1 VKEAS
6 VALGASRLYSRDLG
20 AGTPLVVLHGGPEFD
35 HNYLVP
41 EIDLLGSQFR
51 LITYDQRGRGRSAQ
65 GVQPEDVDLESEISD
80 VEAVR
85 MHFGF
90 DRIAVLGHS
99 WGGLIAAEYAIRY
112 PARVSHLILMNSAPL
127 SHRSFQSFRSHQ
139 NESRTSSDLR
149 EMQRLASTVEFRKGE
164 IGVERD
170 FLRLH
175 FKPTVRDSSLLEEIV
190 GRLRVHFT
198 SETLLL
204 ARSIGE
210 RLSRDTWMSPDY
222 NRIPAL
228 SKLSIPILVLHGEHD
243 SIPVDLAE
251 EIAASVPWGQLTVVE
266 GAGHFAFAE
275 RSDEVVERIVDF
287 VG

>member
-1 VKEAS
+1 VKEGS
-6 VALGASRLYSRDLG
+6 VVLGASRLYSRDLG

-41 EIDLLGSQFR
+41 EIDLLGSQLR
-51 LITYDQRGRGRSAQ
+51 LITYDQRGRGRSAR

-80 VEAVR
+80 VEAIR
-85 MHFGF
+85 MHFGL

-127 SHRSFQSFRSHQ
+127 SHGSFQSFRSHLT
-139 NESRTSSDLR
+139 ELRASSDLR
-149 EMQRLASTVEFRKGE
+149 EIQRLASTVEFRKGE

-204 ARSIGE
+204 ARSISE
-210 RLSRDTWMSPDY
+210 RLSRETWMSPVY

-228 SKLSIPILVLHGEHD
+228 SELSIPILVLHGEHD
-243 SIPVDLAE
+243 FIPVDLAE
-251 EIAASVPWGQLTVVE
+251 EIARSVPWGQLTVVE
-266 GAGHFAFAE
+266 GCGHFAFAE